1 MDPRY
6 ISPFIT
12 SVKNVFSTMLQLD
25 LHIGD
30 PTIKS
35 SRGTEHDV
43 SGVIEIAG
51 PVTGVVVLSFPTD
64 TAQRVVAL
72 LTGEELPSDADGFG
86 DAIGELA
93 SMVSGGA
100 KSHFPD
106 ADVTLSTP
114 SVVSGKG
121 QDLPTPQD
129 APCVVIPCSS
139 ECGDLAIEVALQ
151 TPSAAP
157 AKA

>member
-12 SVKNVFSTMLQLD
+12 SIKNVFSTMLQLE
-25 LHIGD
+25 LHVKD
-30 PTIKS
+30 PAIKS

-43 SGVIEIAG
+43 SGVIEVAG
-51 PVTGVVVLSFPTD
+51 PVSGAVVLSFPTD

-72 LTGEELPSDADGFG
+72 LTGEELPADSDGFE

-100 KSHFPD
+100 KSHFPS

-121 QDLPTPQD
+121 QDIPAPQD
-129 APCVVIPCSS
+129 TPCVVIPCSS
-139 ECGDLAIEVALQ
+139 ECGDLAIEVALH
-151 TPSAAP
+151 TSSP